1 MKEFIK
7 GQFVKL
13 EAKTTIHLGRLEM
26 NLNPGDIIEYD
37 GSTLKIGTQETSM
50 PELKA
55 GIKRGWL
62 KSADSVSTEPKT
74 EPVKVAPKVKEMP
87 VEKVY
92 DEETPVGTVSEQTA
106 EPASKELSLEEKFP
120 LQVSE
125 MDEDT
130 QEVATISDSSGA
142 DINLTSS
149 GESAGQEAVAVSA
162 KIKTAT
168 QKKTVLSDSSS
179 IESEIRSLEN
189 LEVESFPVVVSEQD
203 DAVEINSD
211 LAQTEEEEAELEL
224 ELELE
229 LEEEAPAIEG
239 ELEQVLK
246 AVESD
251 APQQGAIEVGEESKI
266 KVLPSGIEWD
276 MGVFWS
282 TRAKNAVELYADNP
296 TILDEIKA
304 IESAGVVKAIDKKLA
319 ATDS

>member
-1 MKEFIK
+1 MCHRTKDHNMKEFIK

-26 NLNPGDIIEYD
+26 NLNPGDVIEYD

-62 KSADSVSTEPKT
+62 KSAESVSSEPA
-74 EPVKVAPKVKEMP
+74 PAPAKVVPKAKEMP
-87 VEKVY
+87 VERVY
-92 DEETPVGTVSEQTA
+92 DEETPVGTVSKQAA
-106 EPASKELSLEEKFP
+106 EPEKKELSLEEKYP

-125 MDEDT
+125 IDEDT
-130 QEVATISDSSGA
+130 QEVATIFDNSGA

-149 GESAGQEAVAVSA
+149 GEAAGQDAVAVSA

-179 IESEIRSLEN
+179 VESEIRSLEN

-203 DAVEINSD
+203 EAVEINSD
-211 LAQTEEEEAELEL
+211 LTETEEEDI
-224 ELELE
+224 E
-229 LEEEAPAIEG
+229 LEEEAPEG

-251 APQQGAIEVGEESKI
+251 APEQGAIEVGEESKI
-266 KVLPSGIEWD
+266 KILPSGIEWD
-276 MGVFWS
+276 MSVFWS
-282 TRAKNAVELYADNP
+282 TRAKNAVELYGDNP
-296 TILDEIKA
+296 TVIEEIKA
-304 IESAGVVKAIDKKLA
+304 IESAGVIKAIDKKLA
-319 ATDS
+319 ASDS

>member
-1 MKEFIK
+1 MKEFTK

-62 KSADSVSTEPKT
+62 KTAESV
-74 EPVKVAPKVKEMP
+74 PVEQKPAPVEVAPQAKEMP

-92 DEETPVGTVSEQTA
+92 DEETSVGTVSEQTVTS
-106 EPASKELSLEEKFP
+106 EPKELSLEEKFP
-120 LQVSE
+120 VQVSE
-125 MDEDT
+125 LDEGE
-130 QEVATISDSSGA
+130 QEVATIFDNSGA

-149 GESAGQEAVAVSA
+149 GAAAGQEAVAVSA

-168 QKKTVLSDSSS
+168 QKKTVLSDTSS

-189 LEVESFPVVVSEQD
+189 LEVESFPVVISEQE
-203 DAVEINSD
+203 DAVEINAD
-211 LAQTEEEEAELEL
+211 LTQEETEEADI
-224 ELELE
+224 ELE
-229 LEEEAPAIEG
+229 LEESPD

-251 APQQGAIEVGEESKI
+251 APEQGAIEVGEESKI
-266 KVLPSGIEWD
+266 KVLPSGVEWD

-282 TRAKNAVELYADNP
+282 TRAKNAVEFYADNP
-296 TILDEIKA
+296 TILEEIKA
-304 IESAGVVKAIDKKLA
+304 IESAGVVKAIEKKLSSS
-319 ATDS
+319 DS

>member
-62 KSADSVSTEPKT
+62 KSADSISTQPKP

-87 VEKVY
+87 VERVY
-92 DEETPVGTVSEQTA
+92 DEETPVGTVSEQPA
-106 EPASKELSLEEKFP
+106 EPETKELSLEEKFP

-130 QEVATISDSSGA
+130 QEVATISDNSGA

-189 LEVESFPVVVSEQD
+189 LEVDSFPVVVSEQD
-203 DAVEINSD
+203 DAVEINAD
-211 LAQTEEEEAELEL
+211 LTQDSEEDV
-224 ELELE
+224 ELE
-229 LEEEAPAIEG
+229 LEEEAPASEG

-251 APQQGAIEVGEESKI
+251 APEQGAIEVGEESKVKI
-266 KVLPSGIEWD
+266 LPSGVEWD

-282 TRAKNAVELYADNP
+282 TRAKNAVELYGDNP
-296 TILDEIKA
+296 TIIDEIKA
-304 IESAGVVKAIDKKLA
+304 IESAGVIKAIDKKLA
-319 ATDS
+319 ASDS